1 MVKFLEEPTLE
12 VINQA
17 FTWETAECIIT
28 GRVEAYSCKSAG
40 ADKKLFKQLESKYSF
55 DITSSSFSPEDRH
68 LNNVVSPFGPLD
80 QAASRK
86 TLFYLLAT
94 LNAAFPDYDFSEV
107 RPDQFSKQMSTQ
119 MVINSVNTTLFNL
132 GNDVIVNR
140 YRLWDVLDMIVELGD
155 CDVYSFNPD
164 MDDDP
169 MEEEGSIWSLN
180 HFFFNKKLKK
190 IVFFSIR
197 SQSINS
203 PEEDESEFEDDDN
216 QVIGNMEV

>member
-1 MVKFLEEPTLE
+1 LATRKVEIERKRYSQSIKIHSVCLSLTLP
-12 VINQA
+12 
-17 FTWETAECIIT
+17 
-28 GRVEAYSCKSAG
+28 GLLHLLGKSAG

-55 DITSSSFSPEDRH
+55 DISSSSFSPDDRH

-107 RPDQFSKQMSTQ
+107 RPDQFSKQISTQ

-140 YRLWDVLDMIVELGD
+140 YR
-155 CDVYSFNPD
+155 
-164 MDDDP
+164 
-169 MEEEGSIWSLN
+169 
-180 HFFFNKKLKK
+180 
-190 IVFFSIR
+190 
-197 SQSINS
+197 
-203 PEEDESEFEDDDN
+203 
-216 QVIGNMEV
+216 